1 MLISYEDQKKNQ
13 DLMLKMLKELVKS
26 NKAQK
31 TMLEELIKS
40 NKNQEK
46 INNTLFKSIEKA
58 LAFINDNK
66 K

>member
-13 DLMLKMLKELVKS
+13 DLM
-26 NKAQK
+26 K

-46 INNTLFKSIEKA
+46 INNILLNSI
-58 LAFINDNK
+58 INDK
-66 K
+66 KK